1 LIGEVCAKFWLSV
14 PAFSR
19 TEIDGMPEPHFTTLD
34 DDLPR
39 TFRRERESR
48 ERQAQER
55 EALGRDA
62 PAVLRNA
69 AAAARRSAPY
79 PVAANTLP
87 GESMTVTRFDVPFG
101 HLAKFFVKAVFA
113 ALPALILLTVL
124 LWGVGEVLQRYFPW
138 LLKMRILIQFPG

>member
-1 LIGEVCAKFWLSV
+1 
-14 PAFSR
+14 
-19 TEIDGMPEPHFTTLD
+19 MPEPHFTTLD

-39 TFRRERESR
+39 TFRREREAQER
-48 ERQAQER
+48 QAQQRQAQER

-62 PAVLRNA
+62 PAVLRKA
-69 AAAARRSAPY
+69 ATGSRRAAPDA
-79 PVAANTLP
+79 VAANTLP
-87 GESMTVTRFDVPFG
+87 GESVTVTRFDVPFG

-124 LWGVGEVLQRYFPW
+124 LWGAGEVMQRYFPW